1 MSDTPRTDAA
11 AFGTDDETLNR
22 LFGIRELPRYVVP
35 VDFTRQLERELAAV
49 TADLCT
55 FAVDMEK
62 QLAAVTAERDALSAI
77 VQSSYQLFQS
87 IADED
92 DAGHFQINHNLR
104 RRLDALCHEIKTT
117 T

>member
-1 MSDTPRTDAA
+1 MSYPICKHDHSAHNFPCPSCEQ
-11 AFGTDDETLNR
+11 DER
-22 LFGIRELPRYVVP
+22 IS
-35 VDFTRQLERELAAV
+35 QLERELAAV
-49 TADLCT
+49 TAERDVLKADLCT

-77 VQSSYQLFQS
+77 VQSSCQLLQS